1 MKLKQLEDKLIINE
15 HALDVALREHPD
27 LFYRV
32 ATELAIA
39 VSNRDAAKMSLE
51 KVEAMVD
58 MDLRADAAKIGAKTT
73 EKEIESNK
81 KVDKTVI
88 AANENFLSERYN
100 AAKWTALREAYEQRS
115 YALSKLVD
123 LYLANYYSSQEDK
136 KTGAPDFRT
145 ARAEHIK
152 EENRRKRVGVE

>member
-1 MKLKQLEDKLIINE
+1 MNIKQLEDKLRIDE
-15 HALDVALREHPD
+15 HSLDVALREHPE

-32 ATELAIA
+32 ATELALSI
-39 VSNRDAAKMSLE
+39 SKRDEAKLE
-51 KVEAMVD
+51 MDQIEAKVD
-58 MDLRADAAKIGAKTT
+58 MDLRADAAKIGTKTT

-81 KVDKTVI
+81 KVDRKVI
-88 AANENFLSERYN
+88 SVNEKFLAERYN
-100 AAKWTALREAYEQRS
+100 SAKWTALREAYEQRS

-136 KTGAPDFRT
+136 KTGATDFRT

>member
-1 MKLKQLEDKLIINE
+1 MNITQLEDKLKIDQ
-15 HALDVALREHPD
+15 HSLDVALREHPA
-27 LFYRV
+27 LFYEV
-32 ATELAIA
+32 ATELALAI
-39 VSNRDAAKMSLE
+39 SNRDESKQDLEQIEAK
-51 KVEAMVD
+51 VD

-81 KVDKTVI
+81 KVDKEVVS
-88 AANENFLSERYN
+88 ANEKFLAERYN

-123 LYLANYYSSQEDK
+123 LYLANYYSDQQDK
-136 KTGAPDFRT
+136 KTGATDFRT
-145 ARAEHIK
+145 ARANNVK